1 MSKGGDHKGERG
13 PSYKRVITPQ
23 QSRESKAADLETKT
37 GGFFVLAQKWAAAN
51 AARALSCQMIFAGD
65 LLTRSQTEGD
75 RCWAKRLTR
84 QGARL
89 SNGQGGHSE
98 NA

>member
-1 MSKGGDHKGERG
+1 MTPQIMSKGGDHKGERG

-51 AARALSCQMIFAGD
+51 VARALSCQMIFAGD
-65 LLTRSQTEGD
+65 LRSQTELGSYVD
-75 RCWAKRLTR
+75 
-84 QGARL
+84 
-89 SNGQGGHSE
+89 
-98 NA
+98 